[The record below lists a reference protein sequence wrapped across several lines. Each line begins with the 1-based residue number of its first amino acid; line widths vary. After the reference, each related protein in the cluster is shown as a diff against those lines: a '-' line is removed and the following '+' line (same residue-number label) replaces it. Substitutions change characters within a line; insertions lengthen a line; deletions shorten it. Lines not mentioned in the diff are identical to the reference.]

1 MHFWL
6 ELSWKLSDDLNR
18 SVKSFSML
26 ILALPKLSCGCE
38 GSHTAASYGWVCAQT
53 RFPLE
58 TFHPLA
64 LYLSFS
70 PCLSHLCLSF
80 LFSYLRLSLFPFL
93 AFIFNLSVLSFF
105 LCFVPG
111 SLSFSFASSVTR
123 WPNQTL
129 AKIIW
134 GTCPKRCRRIY
145 C

>member
-93 AFIFNLSVLSFF
+93 AFIFHLSVLSFF

-111 SLSFSFASSVTR
+111 YLLLNLPFKVLITYFIALTR
-123 WPNQTL
+123 IFVGESE
-129 AKIIW
+129 IINF
-134 GTCPKRCRRIY
+134 
-145 C
+145 